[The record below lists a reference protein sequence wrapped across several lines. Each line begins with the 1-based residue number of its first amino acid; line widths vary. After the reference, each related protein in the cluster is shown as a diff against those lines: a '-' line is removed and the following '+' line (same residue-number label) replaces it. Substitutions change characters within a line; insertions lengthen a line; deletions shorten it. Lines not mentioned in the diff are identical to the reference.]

1 MTAIQRASTTWI
13 GGFFEAMSSAAFW
26 AMHAAIAAAGG
37 LIVALFGRRI
47 AATLRAP

>member
-1 MTAIQRASTTWI
+1 
-13 GGFFEAMSSAAFW
+13 MSSAAFW

-37 LIVALFGRRI
+37 PIVALFGRRI